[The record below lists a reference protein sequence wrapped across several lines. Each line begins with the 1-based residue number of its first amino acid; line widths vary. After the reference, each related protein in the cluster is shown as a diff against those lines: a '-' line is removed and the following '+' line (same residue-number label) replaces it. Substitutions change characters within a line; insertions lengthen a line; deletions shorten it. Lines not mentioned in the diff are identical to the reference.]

1 MAFYFSVCVHMSVC
15 MHLCMCALPI
25 EVRRGYQELELE
37 VVVNYLTWV
46 LGTK

>member
-1 MAFYFSVCVHMSVC
+1 

-25 EVRRGYQELELE
+25 EVRRGYQKQELE